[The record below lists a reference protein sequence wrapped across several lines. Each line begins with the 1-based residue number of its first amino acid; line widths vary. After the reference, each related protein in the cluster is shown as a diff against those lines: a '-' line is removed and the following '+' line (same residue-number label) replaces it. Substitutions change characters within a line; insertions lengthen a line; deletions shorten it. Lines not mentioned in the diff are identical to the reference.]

1 MYMRSSHRVF
11 MYGSNLDPSRLRARI
26 QHWDGQYQR
35 ALLPEYELC
44 FNKRLSKGGVAANIM
59 PHPSRRVWGI
69 LLELDEYALKVLDR
83 CEGYPS
89 HYNRVALKVFLEDRS
104 EVSAYVYV
112 ACPLHLV
119 EAQMPSAKYLEY
131 VLGGA
136 TACGLPSDYV
146 QAIES
151 LGKEIEPRS
160 DTVGEIFLNT
170 ANSCSSGKA
179 PNRNCQK
186 SLFQ

>member
-1 MYMRSSHRVF
+1 MYMLSSYRVF
-11 MYGSNLDPSRLRARI
+11 MYGSNLDPSRLRTRI
-26 QHWDGQYQR
+26 GNWDGRYQL
-35 ALLPEYELC
+35 ATLPSHELC

-59 PHPSRRVWGI
+59 PHPTRRVWGI
-69 LLELDEYALKVLDR
+69 LVELDECALKAIDR

-89 HYNRVALKVFLEDRS
+89 HYNRVALTVYLEDNS

-119 EAQMPSAKYLEY
+119 ERQIPSAEYLGY
-131 VLGGA
+131 VLRGV

-151 LGKEIEPRS
+151 LGKGLHLS
-160 DTVGEIFLNT
+160 TT
-170 ANSCSSGKA
+170 
-179 PNRNCQK
+179 
-186 SLFQ
+186 